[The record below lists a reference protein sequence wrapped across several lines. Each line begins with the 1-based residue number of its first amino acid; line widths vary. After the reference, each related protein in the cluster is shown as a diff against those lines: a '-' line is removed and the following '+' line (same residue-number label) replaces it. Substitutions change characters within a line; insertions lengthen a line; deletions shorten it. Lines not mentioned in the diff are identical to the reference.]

1 VTNNKGEMM
10 SDKKDIIKKELDE
23 VDQQV
28 NPEDPNGKPHGKPK
42 TDREKLRREQFIKL
56 YGRE

>member
-1 VTNNKGEMM
+1 M
-10 SDKKDIIKKELDE
+10 SDTKDIIKKELDE